1 MAHKALHRTGR
12 PARFF
17 EIFPPLVLR
26 AKFFPSCSASRLA
39 ANVTIHCLLGASR
52 LTTGEFSRLSLP
64 QTAFGAGFAP
74 DSRRLCEEMTYEI
87 DGRRVSDTFDRD

>member
-39 ANVTIHCLLGASR
+39 ASR

-74 DSRRLCEEMTYEI
+74 ASRRLCEEMTYEI